1 MERLTKYI
9 KKVSFIIHEL
19 WYLVKRGLRYVL
31 YENFIVRFLR
41 NKFLQLV
48 LPGFSG
54 AYFLC
59 LDIYGDQWD
68 FIKDNKGEH
77 EQVFFVLIVILLT
90 VLIVRGIAEHI
101 EEKGKAKYINFI
113 ENFTRLTSKIVKSK
127 LERFK
132 ESALIV
138 TRNGDTF
145 KQITKPKDQINLILN
160 EVVDLLDDNFSIK
173 ENEQCITIMHLDP
186 ESKKWYFKYNTQKTW
201 NNTKA
206 DLLMKKNSTAK
217 ECLEIG
223 EPIFHSDKSRAA
235 RMEKYH
241 LSERDRRFKVGSVF
255 CYPVCIQHKEY
266 EDQYIISIITYG
278 KVMCSDVDT
287 EHSEAIKGIFSDI
300 CRRIDLELTLESIKD
315 LRYDLKW
322 SAE

>member
-59 LDIYGDQWD
+59 LDIYGDQWG

-77 EQVFFVLIVILLT
+77 EQ

-127 LERFK
+127 KISSR
-132 ESALIV
+132 
-138 TRNGDTF
+138 
-145 KQITKPKDQINLILN
+145 KP
-160 EVVDLLDDNFSIK
+160 
-173 ENEQCITIMHLDP
+173 
-186 ESKKWYFKYNTQKTW
+186 
-201 NNTKA
+201 
-206 DLLMKKNSTAK
+206 
-217 ECLEIG
+217 
-223 EPIFHSDKSRAA
+223 R
-235 RMEKYH
+235 
-241 LSERDRRFKVGSVF
+241 
-255 CYPVCIQHKEY
+255 
-266 EDQYIISIITYG
+266 
-278 KVMCSDVDT
+278 
-287 EHSEAIKGIFSDI
+287 
-300 CRRIDLELTLESIKD
+300 
-315 LRYDLKW
+315 
-322 SAE
+322 